1 MNGAMIKV
9 LLFLATMLV
18 SFSCGVNTPIP
29 ESLLNV
35 KSVVERLD
43 SAVTVMYGWEPR
55 DSTYNRSV
63 DTLVAGIMNQYN
75 EDKPDYSPVGP
86 STPAVT
92 QGAYNQARKLGQ
104 SLSVLSIP
112 IIMRR
117 RWMTISLTLRV
128 EKGKMPVISWS
139 F

>member
-18 SFSCGVNTPIP
+18 SFSCGINTPIP

-55 DSTYNRSV
+55 VLRITGRW
-63 DTLVAGIMNQYN
+63 I
-75 EDKPDYSPVGP
+75 
-86 STPAVT
+86 
-92 QGAYNQARKLGQ
+92 R
-104 SLSVLSIP
+104 LSQV
-112 IIMRR
+112 
-117 RWMTISLTLRV
+117 
-128 EKGKMPVISWS
+128 
-139 F
+139 